1 MPIPFEIVT
10 GDDGVR
16 VATNGERQ
24 LIALDADIELFRRRG
39 IKRFGSGDPQP
50 VEWAVARLDGV
61 SVYVD
66 GDSVIVTRRD
76 LQP

>member
-1 MPIPFEIVT
+1 MPAPFEIVA

-16 VATNGERQ
+16 IATNGDRQ
-24 LIALDADIELFRRRG
+24 LVALDADIELFRRRG
-39 IKRFGSGDPQP
+39 IKRLGSGDAQA

-66 GDSVIVTRRD
+66 GDSVVVTRRD